1 MAMAHKDPQSRNETI
16 LQNILGELH
25 EILPAQS
32 RVEAILQAILYDTE
46 YTEEAQSR
54 IEALLLAIKNGG
66 SFDDE
71 ARSRNE
77 AILIAKLNGEEYT
90 AEPQSRIEELLI
102 EWANVPSWILKT
114 VTGSVVTVD
123 DAIAA
128 PAEELTV
135 NLPVTQS
142 GSGTPSPDNI
152 RDFIGVNGVTI
163 SRTGKNLFNKTT
175 ILNDYFI
182 TGNTGLPV
190 LVKGFYC
197 SDFIPVKPNITY
209 TTNTVSTGVNK
220 FAMYDSSY
228 SHIASSSLSTY
239 TMPSNCAFIRINGKI
254 SEISAD
260 DVMVVEG
267 SELPSAYEPFGNIYQ
282 ITFGQTVYSAIL
294 DVLTGILSIT
304 HEIVDLG
311 NLAYQ
316 YRDTYELFY
325 TGVNR
330 SVKLATP
337 NCACSGYLFNPDA
350 IDTSISNISRKIND
364 KEITTFENENNQGRF
379 VIKDTNYT
387 DVHSFKEAIAG
398 MKLVYE
404 LAEPIEIQLT
414 PVQVQLLKG
423 NNTLFVYSGDLTL
436 TYKAKA

>member
-32 RVEAILQAILYDTE
+32 RVEAILQAILYNTE

-77 AILIAKLNGEEYT
+77 AILLAKLNGEEYT

-102 EWANVPSWILKT
+102 EWLEAEPAWVLKT
-114 VTGSVVTVD
+114 VSGSIISID

-135 NLPVTQS
+135 NLPVTQE
-142 GSGTPSPDNI
+142 GSGDPSPDNI
-152 RDFIGVNGVTI
+152 RDFIGFSGVTVTRSNGVDTEDTYSI
-163 SRTGKNLFNKTT
+163 S
-175 ILNDYFI
+175 
-182 TGNTGLPV
+182 
-190 LVKGFYC
+190 
-197 SDFIPVKPNITY
+197 
-209 TTNTVSTGVNK
+209 
-220 FAMYDSSY
+220 
-228 SHIASSSLSTY
+228 
-239 TMPSNCAFIRINGKI
+239 
-254 SEISAD
+254 
-260 DVMVVEG
+260 
-267 SELPSAYEPFGNIYQ
+267 
-282 ITFGQTVYSAIL
+282 FGQSIYSGVV
-294 DVLTGILSIT
+294 DVKTGILSIT

-311 NLAYQ
+311 NLGYQ
-316 YRDTYELFY
+316 YRDNYELFY
-325 TGVNR
+325 TGVNT
-330 SVKLATP
+330 SVKLATT

-350 IDTSISNISRKIND
+350 IDTSLANVSRKIND
-364 KEITTFENENNQGRF
+364 KEITTFSNENNQGRF

-387 DVHSFKEAIAG
+387 DVASLKEAIAG
-398 MKLVYE
+398 IKLVYE
-404 LAEPIEIQLT
+404 LATPVTIQLT
-414 PVQVQLLKG
+414 PVQVQLLKD
-423 NNTLFVYSGDLTL
+423 NNTLFADAGDLTL